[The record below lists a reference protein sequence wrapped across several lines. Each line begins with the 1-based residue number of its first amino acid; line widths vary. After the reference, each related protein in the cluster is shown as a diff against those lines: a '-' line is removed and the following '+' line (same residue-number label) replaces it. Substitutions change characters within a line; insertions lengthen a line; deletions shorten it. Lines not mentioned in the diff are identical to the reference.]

1 MKMAATLFTIGYE
14 GLSMDRF
21 IAQLKAAGVRRVVD
35 VRELPLSHKPGFS
48 KRALSR
54 ALEGAGLAYEH
65 IPALGCPRPIRNRYR
80 ADKNWPAYARAFRAH
95 LAKQSDTVRDLAQ
108 SARTATACLLCFEAN
123 HDRCHRTF
131 VAEGAASASNLR
143 VVHLSCY
150 AESPATFTAMPG
162 AAKG

>member
-21 IAQLKAAGVRRVVD
+21 TAQLKAAGVRRVVD

-48 KRALSR
+48 KRPLSR

-80 ADKNWPAYARAFRAH
+80 ADNNWPGH
-95 LAKQSDTVRDLAQ
+95 
-108 SARTATACLLCFEAN
+108 
-123 HDRCHRTF
+123 
-131 VAEGAASASNLR
+131 
-143 VVHLSCY
+143 
-150 AESPATFTAMPG
+150 MPG
-162 AAKG
+162 RSVPTWQNSRTRCAIWRRAQGRPRLASYVLRRTTIDATGPSSPRRPRAPAIYASFI